1 MRYLHVL
8 SRVTGSLWL
17 ITEDALAN
25 LSAVLEARIN
35 YPEARVRLGAG
46 ASYDDDK
53 DDAPP
58 QRLRG
63 ARPTDAV
70 IPVSGFLGKRL
81 SMMEA
86 MCGATDVDWIW
97 QAFDDAQANPAVQ
110 RIVLHIDSPGGTVTG
125 IPELAARMADEKRKP
140 LIAVSDTLIASAAYW
155 LASAADEIRITP
167 TTEVGS
173 IGVVMQVRDGVE
185 PGPAGASRT
194 RLRVFR
200 SGAHKAMGLDVPL
213 TEAQAAHLQAQVDSI
228 GAEFRGFV
236 SAARGPRVPASAM
249 EGLTYR
255 GLQAQDLGL
264 VDAVYPSLAAAL
276 A

>member
-35 YPEARVRLGAG
+35 YPKAPAPGVGEGLPAAEPPRLA
-46 ASYDDDK
+46 
-53 DDAPP
+53 
-58 QRLRG
+58 G
-63 ARPTDAV
+63 ARPGDAV
-70 IPVSGFLGKRL
+70 ISVSGVIGKRL
-81 SMMEA
+81 SMMET
-86 MCGATDVDWIW
+86 MCGATDVDRLAE
-97 QAFDDAQANPAVQ
+97 AFDAAQADPAVQ

-125 IPELAARMADEKRKP
+125 VPELAARMADEKRKP
-140 LIAVSDTLIASAAYW
+140 MIAVSDTVIASAAYW
-155 LASAADEIRITP
+155 LASAADEIRVTP
-167 TTEVGS
+167 TAQVGA

-185 PGPAGASRT
+185 PGPAGAPRA

-200 SGAHKAMGLDVPL
+200 SGAHKAMGVDGPL
-213 TEAQAAHLQAQVDSI
+213 TEAQAAHIQAQVDAI

-264 VDAVYPSLAAAL
+264 VDAVYPSLASAL